1 MHTFKPQSD
10 MFYSFCCNFFQPLGK
25 HKILIFSFTT
35 VEIIVKFNLFSETPV
50 TNIFCSGIQ
59 ILSVSGQKP
68 KKNYKNM
75 NLLHSNMIR
84 YIFYHVMSVA
94 YSKWYSGRSVFYIKY
109 FNYIIYAFVCL
120 WQLFLILSY
129 ITYIRC
135 NFIEFV
141 EYYFVCTFSESNE
154 SNLWLILCV
163 YCYNACLVCY
173 N

>member
-1 MHTFKPQSD
+1 MCIPLSHSQTCFIHFVVTVLK
-10 MFYSFCCNFFQPLGK
+10 PLGK
-25 HKILIFSFTT
+25 HKISILALE

-50 TNIFCSGIQ
+50 TNIYVLEYKYNLYLWS
-59 ILSVSGQKP
+59 KP
-68 KKNYKNM
+68 EKYMKW

-129 ITYIRC
+129 I
-135 NFIEFV
+135 
-141 EYYFVCTFSESNE
+141 
-154 SNLWLILCV
+154 
-163 YCYNACLVCY
+163 A
-173 N
+173 